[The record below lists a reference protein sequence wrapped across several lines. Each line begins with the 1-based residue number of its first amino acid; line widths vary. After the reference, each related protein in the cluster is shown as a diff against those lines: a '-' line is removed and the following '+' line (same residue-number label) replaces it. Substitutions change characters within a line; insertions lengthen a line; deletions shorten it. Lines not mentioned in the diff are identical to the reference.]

1 MKAAKVV
8 DYDKIVSCKEKREL
22 DKKDTYEEIIS
33 QLKEDEILVA
43 LYYFKDS
50 TNIAMA
56 LNPDSKEVFDL
67 MIQIDKKNPGKF
79 IAQLLH
85 LYAIPEKDIDF

>member
-1 MKAAKVV
+1 MKAAKVL
-8 DYDKIVSCKEKREL
+8 DYDKIVNCKEKREL
-22 DKKDTYEEIIS
+22 CKEETYEKIICK
-33 QLKEDEILVA
+33 LKINEVLVA
-43 LYYFKDS
+43 VYYFKDS

-56 LNPDSKEVFDL
+56 LNPESKEVFEL

-85 LYAIPEKDIDF
+85 LYAIPEENIDV